1 MCMSKCMSKCI
12 VCVWVSV
19 CSFPDP
25 LPHVPPA
32 ASSPNSTHPRT
43 HASSTLLLLYGGG
56 PSEHCVPRRIA
67 HPQKRDLCRG
77 WTQTHACAF
86 GPHHDPHLSPKHLL
100 GCIGLELWS
109 EGATL
114 RTSCDFKHNKMFAII
129 KQSSSN
135 IKQKFLYEQK
145 VAKQNPPIPEPF
157 LYHSFERLATKTDKQ
172 PTGFSKAS
180 PLRREIPAVTDSQ
193 CIRMYTELSPGA
205 KHPKAAEPF
214 RAGHECQ

>member
-1 MCMSKCMSKCI
+1 MSMSKCMSKCI
-12 VCVWVSV
+12 CVWVSV

-43 HASSTLLLLYGGG
+43 HASSTLLPLYGGC
-56 PSEHCVPRRIA
+56 PSEHCVPRRVA

-145 VAKQNPPIPEPF
+145 VAKQNPPIPG
-157 LYHSFERLATKTDKQ
+157 RDKIT
-172 PTGFSKAS
+172 PISLK
-180 PLRREIPAVTDSQ
+180 LHR
-193 CIRMYTELSPGA
+193 TELPPPAPDFNVDNEFWSAP
-205 KHPKAAEPF
+205 E
-214 RAGHECQ
+214 RD